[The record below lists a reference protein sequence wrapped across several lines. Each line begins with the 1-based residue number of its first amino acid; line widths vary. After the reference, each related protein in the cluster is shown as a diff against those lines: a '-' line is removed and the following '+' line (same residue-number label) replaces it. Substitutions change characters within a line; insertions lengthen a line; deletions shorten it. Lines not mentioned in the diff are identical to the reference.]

1 MSGNNNKKYLFRQPA
16 LDPERDQY
24 EHLPKDIA
32 EWLDPYATSGR
43 GAGAQGGNAGAGFVS
58 GDVGSDSD
66 FPEYIPPTTVFVP
79 YNPEVPGTTAK
90 QPEIISVIRQE
101 VKQDPQGGATITVT
115 LAIGPEQDNMEYEL
129 RLTKKP

>member
-1 MSGNNNKKYLFRQPA
+1 MSGNNNKKFLFRQPA

-24 EHLPKDIA
+24 ENLPKDIA

-43 GAGAQGGNAGAGFVS
+43 GAGANGGNAGSGFVS
-58 GDVGSDSD
+58 GDGGSVL
-66 FPEYIPPTTVFVP
+66 ELPPDLGARDAVVP
-79 YNPEVPGTTAK
+79 YVADVPGLTAK
-90 QPEIISVIRQE
+90 PVEILSVVKQE

>member
-1 MSGNNNKKYLFRQPA
+1 MSGNNNKKFLFRQPA

-24 EHLPKDIA
+24 ENLPKDIA

-43 GAGAQGGNAGAGFVS
+43 GAGANGGNAGSGFVS
-58 GDVGSDSD
+58 GDGGSSVD
-66 FPEYIPPTTVFVP
+66 FPEYTPPTTEFVP
-79 YNPEVPGTTAK
+79 YVPVVPGTTAV
-90 QPEIISVIRQE
+90 QPEILSVARQE

-115 LAIGPEQDNMEYEL
+115 LSIGPEQDNMEYEL